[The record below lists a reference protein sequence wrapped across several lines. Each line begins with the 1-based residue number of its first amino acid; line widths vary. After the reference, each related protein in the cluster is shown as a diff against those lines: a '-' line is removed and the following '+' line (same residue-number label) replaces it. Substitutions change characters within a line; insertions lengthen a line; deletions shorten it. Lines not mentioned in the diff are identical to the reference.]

1 MKKSLWALGED
12 GVIFKSW
19 VIRLLLLVM
28 AIVAIASYSM
38 YRADHSANAGILVE
52 AEKLPIHTVGRG
64 DLSVTVVEQGGL
76 ESSENT
82 EVKCRVRGKNTVN
95 WVIENGTHVEEGD
108 VLVQLDTLAIEDAIN
123 ERSKYAFWSQSGAE
137 RSKALV
143 ERSKLA
149 IDEYIKGRYVS
160 QLMRLEMSLASAE
173 AKVVTSKSERDH
185 QRKLQNRGYSDSL
198 KVREIEVKLAQAEL
212 EVKGK
217 KDEIEVLKKY
227 TKAMELKTLEG
238 NLKAAE
244 ADDAANQERAVLDAK
259 RRDLAKSE
267 YELCV
272 IKSEKSGMVIF
283 PSAAAWKASPD
294 ITEGAT
300 VHKDQVLLLMP
311 ELQKM
316 QVNVGIH
323 ESIVDRVKL
332 GMLAKVSIPDSV
344 IQGEVVSIASVARPA
359 GWWTG
364 NMVKYDAIIKL
375 PEGTAGLKPGMSA
388 EVEIVLSE
396 YKDVLKLPVSAV
408 LETTQDS
415 LCWVRNRS
423 GEIER
428 RIVEVVEGNEV
439 YVVINRGVDLGE
451 EVVLDPVAFVREAQ
465 LEAMKSIDEVLGN
478 GVAAAAQEESPSDE

>member
-1 MKKSLWALGED
+1 MKRSLWALGED
-12 GVIFKSW
+12 RVIFKSW
-19 VIRLLLLVM
+19 VIRLLLLVI

-38 YRADHSANAGILVE
+38 YQIDHSANAGILVE
-52 AEKLPIHTVGRG
+52 AEKLPTHTVGRG
-64 DLSVTVVEQGGL
+64 DLSVTVIEQGGL

-173 AKVVTSKSERDH
+173 ANVVTSKSDRDH
-185 QRKLQNRGYSDSL
+185 SRKLQSKGYSNTL
-198 KVREIEVKLAQAEL
+198 RVKEIEVRLAQAEL
-212 EVKGK
+212 EVQGK

-244 ADDAANQERAVLDAK
+244 ADHAANQERAVLDAK
-259 RRDLAKSE
+259 RRDLAKLE

-283 PSAAAWKASPD
+283 PSAA
-294 ITEGAT
+294 
-300 VHKDQVLLLMP
+300 
-311 ELQKM
+311 
-316 QVNVGIH
+316 
-323 ESIVDRVKL
+323 
-332 GMLAKVSIPDSV
+332 
-344 IQGEVVSIASVARPA
+344 
-359 GWWTG
+359 
-364 NMVKYDAIIKL
+364 
-375 PEGTAGLKPGMSA
+375 
-388 EVEIVLSE
+388 
-396 YKDVLKLPVSAV
+396 
-408 LETTQDS
+408 
-415 LCWVRNRS
+415 
-423 GEIER
+423 
-428 RIVEVVEGNEV
+428 
-439 YVVINRGVDLGE
+439 
-451 EVVLDPVAFVREAQ
+451 
-465 LEAMKSIDEVLGN
+465 
-478 GVAAAAQEESPSDE
+478 